1 MLDSV
6 SSLQG
11 GNQSLA
17 MWYGNVA
24 TGDFFP
30 IYPHEHNSLW
40 TVDET
45 FATEHAQCHIDIR
58 YHGDDLYLHQQARMH
73 SPVYCNRTQQIP
85 LTMLVASSYPRVSS
99 KGSTNNCIFTENG
112 TEFGHWWST
121 LEECPDINNNYTVGQ
136 CPVHFVMVNAPTCE
150 KYTRTQFKF
159 ADVEMGPLKH
169 MAEWDTYKRN
179 CSLPSPSLP
188 PQLFLTPSQTYTFT
202 AHYYLNKGESVRV
215 SS

>member
-1 MLDSV
+1 MFGSV

-24 TGDFFP
+24 TGDLFP
-30 IYPHEHNSLW
+30 IYPHERNPWW
-40 TVDET
+40 TVDEM
-45 FATEHAQCHIDIR
+45 FVTERAQCHIDIR
-58 YHGDDLYLHQQARMH
+58 YHGDALYIQQKARMN
-73 SPVYCNRTQQIP
+73 SPVHCNRTQRIP
-85 LTMLVASSYPRVSS
+85 LTMLIASSYPHVPL
-99 KGSTNNCIFTENG
+99 KGNRNNCIFTENS

-121 LEECPDINNNYTVGQ
+121 LEECPHISNNHTVGQ
-136 CPVHFVMVNAPTCE
+136 CPVHFVTVNAPACE
-150 KYTRTQFKF
+150 KYTRTKFKF
-159 ADVEMGPLKH
+159 TDVEMGPLKH
-169 MAEWDTYKRN
+169 MARRDTYKRN

-202 AHYYLNKGESVRV
+202 ARYYLNKGESVHA